1 MQTGNST
8 GISLATGT
16 SRPRVLTQH
25 GKQRPDEYPNRYPAG
40 PATPNGQPGPGRGTA
55 GSLPGSVPGSVPGS
69 APGPG
74 PQQQITQHS
83 PHQANGARSTKVFV
97 FGCDRLSQAGMV
109 AYLRDCPGI
118 ELVPEAGM
126 ATADVTVVAAEAMDE
141 PSLLALRAVQQ
152 SGTRRTLLVVGEID
166 ARGMADAFDAGVI
179 GILRRSAITTR
190 SLMRAIA
197 SAQAGESVL
206 PTELLTRLVRQVRA
220 PRPRASN
227 LTDVPAGTQTVQ
239 VPPAQH
245 HTERELQV
253 LRMLGE
259 GCDTREIARR
269 LAYSERT
276 VKTVIQDLSQRL
288 GLRNRSHAVAYAVRN
303 GLI

>member
-8 GISLATGT
+8 GISLATGME
-16 SRPRVLTQH
+16 RPRVLTQH
-25 GKQRPDEYPNRYPAG
+25 GSQHGKQHPDDQYPNQ
-40 PATPNGQPGPGRGTA
+40 NGTA
-55 GSLPGSVPGSVPGS
+55 RGGSH
-69 APGPG
+69 APGQAP
-74 PQQQITQHS
+74 HS
-83 PHQANGARSTKVFV
+83 PSVGAQGGARSTRVFV

-152 SGTRRTLLVVGEID
+152 SGARRTLLVVGEID
-166 ARGMADAFDAGVI
+166 ARGVADAFDAGVI

-190 SLMRAIA
+190 SLTRAIA

-206 PTELLTRLVRQVRA
+206 PTELLTRLVRQVRS
-220 PRPRASN
+220 PRPRVSP
-227 LTDVPAGTQTVQ
+227 LKEGSVVPTSTVDVPD
-239 VPPAQH
+239 AQP
-245 HTERELQV
+245 HTERELAV

-303 GLI
+303 ALI

>member
-8 GISLATGT
+8 GIGLATDID
-16 SRPRVLTQH
+16 RPRVLTQH
-25 GKQRPDEYPNRYPAG
+25 GNQQHPDQYPHQSNQNHQNHGNRPAG
-40 PATPNGQPGPGRGTA
+40 PTPGPGVH
-55 GSLPGSVPGSVPGS
+55 S
-69 APGPG
+69 
-74 PQQQITQHS
+74 QQVTQ
-83 PHQANGARSTKVFV
+83 QGGARSTRVFV
-97 FGCDRLSQAGMV
+97 FGCDRLSQAGMI

-152 SGTRRTLLVVGEID
+152 SGARRTLLVVGEID
-166 ARGMADAFDAGVI
+166 ARGVADAFDAGVI

-190 SLMRAIA
+190 SLARAIS

-206 PTELLTRLVRQVRA
+206 PTELLTRLVRQVRS
-220 PRPRASN
+220 PRPRVSALNDGPTASS
-227 LTDVPAGTQTVQ
+227 TVE
-239 VPPAQH
+239 VPPAQT
-245 HTERELQV
+245 HTERELAV

>member
-1 MQTGNST
+1 MHTGNST
-8 GISLATGT
+8 GISLATGLN
-16 SRPRVLTQH
+16 RPRVLTQH
-25 GKQRPDEYPNRYPAG
+25 GKQRPDQYPNQAGAQNAGRGPGTVPGAG
-40 PATPNGQPGPGRGTA
+40 PLPQTGQPG
-55 GSLPGSVPGSVPGS
+55 
-69 APGPG
+69 
-74 PQQQITQHS
+74 
-83 PHQANGARSTKVFV
+83 GARSTKVFV

-126 ATADVTVVAAEAMDE
+126 STADVTVVAAESMDE
-141 PSLLALRAVQQ
+141 PSLLALRAVQE
-152 SGTRRTLLVVGEID
+152 SGARRTLLVVGEID

-190 SLMRAIA
+190 SLTRAI
-197 SAQAGESVL
+197 SCTQADESVL
-206 PTELLTRLVRQVRA
+206 PAELLSRLVRQVRA
-220 PRPRASN
+220 PRPRVSPLKEGDHLGASS
-227 LTDVPAGTQTVQ
+227 TVQ
-239 VPPAQH
+239 VPAAQP
-245 HTERELQV
+245 HTERELEV

>member
-8 GISLATGT
+8 GISLATGME
-16 SRPRVLTQH
+16 RPRVLTQH
-25 GKQRPDEYPNRYPAG
+25 GSQHGKQHPDDQYPNA
-40 PATPNGQPGPGRGTA
+40 NQNGTA
-55 GSLPGSVPGSVPGS
+55 RGS
-69 APGPG
+69 AHTPGQAPHSPPVG
-74 PQQQITQHS
+74 PQGGT
-83 PHQANGARSTKVFV
+83 RSTRVFV

-152 SGTRRTLLVVGEID
+152 SGARRTLLVVGEID
-166 ARGMADAFDAGVI
+166 ARGVADAFDAGVI

-190 SLMRAIA
+190 SLTRAIA

-206 PTELLTRLVRQVRA
+206 PTELLTRLVRQVRS
-220 PRPRASN
+220 PRPRVSPLKDGAVAVPTS
-227 LTDVPAGTQTVQ
+227 TVDVPD
-239 VPPAQH
+239 AQS
-245 HTERELQV
+245 HTERELAV

>member
-8 GISLATGT
+8 GTRLADT
-16 SRPRVLTQH
+16 PRVLAQQS
-25 GKQRPDEYPNRYPAG
+25 KQNPDQYPDRTGRNEGTYGGGHPAARPAQQR
-40 PATPNGQPGPGRGTA
+40 QPMSSGGTR
-55 GSLPGSVPGSVPGS
+55 V
-69 APGPG
+69 
-74 PQQQITQHS
+74 T
-83 PHQANGARSTKVFV
+83 RVFV

-126 ATADVTVVAAEAMDE
+126 AAADVTVVAAEGMDE
-141 PSLLALRAVQQ
+141 SSLLALRAVQQ
-152 SGTRRTLLVVGEID
+152 SGARRTLLVVGEIEPQ
-166 ARGMADAFDAGVI
+166 GVTDAFDAGVI
-179 GILRRSAITTR
+179 GILRRASITHR
-190 SLMRAIA
+190 SLSRAIA

-206 PTELLTRLVRQVRA
+206 PTELLTRLVRQVNA
-220 PRPRASN
+220 PRQRTGPVGPNGQVGQVGQAGQVGQG
-227 LTDVPAGTQTVQ
+227 VPLPDQAVE
-239 VPPAQH
+239 VPPAQPH
-245 HTERELQV
+245 SDRELAV

-276 VKTVIQDLSQRL
+276 VKTVIQELSQRL

>member
-8 GISLATGT
+8 GMSLATDIR
-16 SRPRVLTQH
+16 RPRVLTQH
-25 GKQRPDEYPNRYPAG
+25 GKQSPDQYPNQSNQ
-40 PATPNGQPGPGRGTA
+40 NGQHRA
-55 GSLPGSVPGSVPGS
+55 GSSTP
-69 APGPG
+69 APGAHAQQVG
-74 PQQQITQHS
+74 PQGGT
-83 PHQANGARSTKVFV
+83 RSTRVFV
-97 FGCDRLSQAGMV
+97 FGCDRLSQAGMI

-126 ATADVTVVAAEAMDE
+126 ATADVMVVAAETMDE
-141 PSLLALRAVQQ
+141 PSLLALRAVEQ
-152 SGTRRTLLVVGEID
+152 SGTQRTLLVVGEID
-166 ARGMADAFDAGVI
+166 ADEMAEAFEAGVI

-190 SLMRAIA
+190 SLTRAIS

-206 PTELLTRLVRQVRA
+206 PTELLTRLVRQVRT
-220 PRPRASN
+220 SDSKVSS
-227 LTDVPAGTQTVQ
+227 LTESTGTTPTSMVE
-239 VPPAQH
+239 VPPAQPH
-245 HTERELQV
+245 SDREIAV

>member
-8 GISLATGT
+8 GISLATGME
-16 SRPRVLTQH
+16 RPRVLTQH
-25 GKQRPDEYPNRYPAG
+25 GSQHGKQHPDDQYPNQ
-40 PATPNGQPGPGRGTA
+40 NGTA
-55 GSLPGSVPGSVPGS
+55 RGSHAAAGQ
-69 APGPG
+69 APHSPPVG
-74 PQQQITQHS
+74 PQG
-83 PHQANGARSTKVFV
+83 GARSTKVFV

-109 AYLRDCPGI
+109 AYLRDCPGV

-152 SGTRRTLLVVGEID
+152 SGARRTLLVVGEID
-166 ARGMADAFDAGVI
+166 ARGVADAFDAGVI

-190 SLMRAIA
+190 SLTRAIA

-206 PTELLTRLVRQVRA
+206 PTELLTRLVRQVRS
-220 PRPRASN
+220 PRPRVSP
-227 LTDVPAGTQTVQ
+227 LKEGTTTVPTSTVE
-239 VPPAQH
+239 VPDAQP
-245 HTERELQV
+245 HTERELAV

>member
-8 GISLATGT
+8 GISLATGME
-16 SRPRVLTQH
+16 RPRVLTQH
-25 GKQRPDEYPNRYPAG
+25 GRQQHPDDQYPNQTSQTSQNG
-40 PATPNGQPGPGRGTA
+40 PARGNPPSPSPGPGTHPQPVGSQGT
-55 GSLPGSVPGSVPGS
+55 
-69 APGPG
+69 
-74 PQQQITQHS
+74 
-83 PHQANGARSTKVFV
+83 RSTRVFV
-97 FGCDRLSQAGMV
+97 FGCDRLSQAGMI

-141 PSLLALRAVQQ
+141 PSLLAVRAVQQ
-152 SGTRRTLLVVGEID
+152 SGARRTLLVVGEID
-166 ARGMADAFDAGVI
+166 ARGVADAFDAGVI

-190 SLMRAIA
+190 SLTRAIS

-206 PTELLTRLVRQVRA
+206 PTELLTRLVRQVRS
-220 PRPRASN
+220 PRPRVSALKDGSVS
-227 LTDVPAGTQTVQ
+227 VPTSTVE
-239 VPPAQH
+239 VPEAQP
-245 HTERELQV
+245 HTERELAV

-288 GLRNRSHAVAYAVRN
+288 GLRNRSHAVAYAIKAGIV
-303 GLI
+303 

>member
-8 GISLATGT
+8 GIRLATEID
-16 SRPRVLTQH
+16 RPRVLTQH
-25 GKQRPDEYPNRYPAG
+25 GKQSPGQYPNQGNQNGQARTGA
-40 PATPNGQPGPGRGTA
+40 ATPSGGAHPQQ
-55 GSLPGSVPGSVPGS
+55 V
-69 APGPG
+69 G
-74 PQQQITQHS
+74 PQG
-83 PHQANGARSTKVFV
+83 GARATRVFV
-97 FGCDRLSQAGMV
+97 FGCDRLSQAGMI

-141 PSLLALRAVQQ
+141 PGLVALRAVQE
-152 SGTRRTLLVVGEID
+152 SGARRTLLVVGEID
-166 ARGMADAFDAGVI
+166 ARGVADAFDAGVI

-190 SLMRAIA
+190 SLARAIA

-206 PTELLTRLVRQVRA
+206 PTELLTRLVRQVRS
-220 PRPRASN
+220 PRPRVSS
-227 LTDVPAGTQTVQ
+227 LKEGTSAPTSTVE
-239 VPPAQH
+239 VPPAQA
-245 HTERELQV
+245 HTERELAV

>member
-8 GISLATGT
+8 GISLATDT
-16 SRPRVLTQH
+16 NRPRVLTQH
-25 GKQRPDEYPNRYPAG
+25 PQHGKQ
-40 PATPNGQPGPGRGTA
+40 
-55 GSLPGSVPGSVPGS
+55 
-69 APGPG
+69 GPG
-74 PQQQITQHS
+74 PYPHPSNQNGQGRPGGPGGPGPSPVSHPQQVTQ
-83 PHQANGARSTKVFV
+83 QGGARSTRVFV
-97 FGCDRLSQAGMV
+97 FGCDRLSQAGMI

-126 ATADVTVVAAEAMDE
+126 ASADVTVVAAEAMDE
-141 PSLLALRAVQQ
+141 ASLVALRAVQQ
-152 SGTRRTLLVVGEID
+152 SGARRTLLVVGEID
-166 ARGMADAFDAGVI
+166 ARGVADAFDAGVI
-179 GILRRSAITTR
+179 GILRRSSITTR
-190 SLMRAIA
+190 SLARAIA

-220 PRPRASN
+220 PKPRVSALKEGS
-227 LTDVPAGTQTVQ
+227 GTTSTVE
-239 VPPAQH
+239 VPPAQS
-245 HTERELQV
+245 HTERELAV

-276 VKTVIQDLSQRL
+276 VKTVIQDLSTRL

-303 GLI
+303 NLI

>member
-8 GISLATGT
+8 GISLATGME
-16 SRPRVLTQH
+16 RPRVLTQH
-25 GKQRPDEYPNRYPAG
+25 GSQHGKQHPDDQYPNQNG
-40 PATPNGQPGPGRGTA
+40 PARGGNHTPGQ
-55 GSLPGSVPGSVPGS
+55 
-69 APGPG
+69 APHSPPVG
-74 PQQQITQHS
+74 PQG
-83 PHQANGARSTKVFV
+83 GARSTRVFV

-152 SGTRRTLLVVGEID
+152 SGARRTLLVVGEID
-166 ARGMADAFDAGVI
+166 ARGVADAFDAGVI

-190 SLMRAIA
+190 SLTRAIA

-206 PTELLTRLVRQVRA
+206 PTELLTRLVRQVRS
-220 PRPRASN
+220 PRPRVSP
-227 LTDVPAGTQTVQ
+227 LKEGSSVVPTSTVDVPD
-239 VPPAQH
+239 AQP
-245 HTERELQV
+245 HTERELAV